1 MVLMFKFMSF
11 YENKDI
17 DIDDFLD
24 EGFILVRAIIEI
36 AGSPKEFVEEL
47 LKDLRD
53 KLFLF
58 QHPDFPNFK
67 SEKELK
73 EKIENIFKENKDLLD
88 GSMERNAVIVN
99 TQIGDVQQIEN
110 TNFYSGFIETEI
122 LVKDIKELLKFSV
135 NFTPSNLQI
144 LEPSKLKIESLVL
157 QDFLNEVVSLLNNLF
172 NNLKNLDAEN
182 KMLKEELN
190 KLKKLN
196 LRFRR

>member
-1 MVLMFKFMSF
+1 
-11 YENKDI
+11 
-17 DIDDFLD
+17 
-24 EGFILVRAIIEI
+24 
-36 AGSPKEFVEEL
+36 
-47 LKDLRD
+47 
-53 KLFLF
+53 
-58 QHPDFPNFK
+58 
-67 SEKELK
+67 
-73 EKIENIFKENKDLLD
+73 
-88 GSMERNAVIVN
+88 MERNAVIVN

>member
-1 MVLMFKFMSF
+1 MSY

-47 LKDLRD
+47 LKDLRN
-53 KLFLF
+53 KMFLF
-58 QHPDFPNFK
+58 QHKDFPKINN
-67 SEKELK
+67 EKEL
-73 EKIENIFKENKDLLD
+73 IERIGKVFKENKDLFD
-88 GSMERNAVIVN
+88 GKMERNAVIN
-99 TQIGDVQQIEN
+99 TLQIGEAQKIEG
-110 TNFYSGFIETEI
+110 TDFYSAFIEAE
-122 LVKDIKELLKFSV
+122 LLLKDLKELLKFSV

-144 LEPSKLKIESLVL
+144 LEPSKLKLESVLL
-157 QDFLNEVVSLLNNLF
+157 QDFLNEVISLLNNLF

-182 KMLKEELN
+182 KLLKEELN

-196 LRFRR
+196 LRFKK

>member
-1 MVLMFKFMSF
+1 MSY

-47 LKDLRD
+47 LKDLRN
-53 KLFLF
+53 KMFLF
-58 QHPDFPNFK
+58 QHKDFPKINN
-67 SEKELK
+67 EKELIERI
-73 EKIENIFKENKDLLD
+73 EKVFKENKDLFD
-88 GSMERNAVIVN
+88 GKMERNAVIN
-99 TQIGDVQQIEN
+99 TLQIGEAQKIEG
-110 TNFYSGFIETEI
+110 TDFYSAFIEAE
-122 LVKDIKELLKFSV
+122 LLLKDLKELLKFSV

-144 LEPSKLKIESLVL
+144 LEPSKLKLESVLL
-157 QDFLNEVVSLLNNLF
+157 QDFLNEVISLLNNLF

-182 KMLKEELN
+182 KLLKEELN

-196 LRFRR
+196 LRFKK